1 MYVREAK
8 LRCPDLEIVPY
19 NFEAYEKVITDF
31 VIWDQLCRRYLSCL
45 QSFSHS
51 GFYDTTL

>member
-19 NFEAYEKVITDF
+19 NFEAYEKVVTDF
-31 VIWDQLCRRYLSCL
+31 FFLGSTLQNVPVLCSN
-45 QSFSHS
+45 SFSL
-51 GFYDTTL
+51 FRFL

>member
-19 NFEAYEKVITDF
+19 NFEAYEKVVTDF
-31 VIWDQLCRRYLSCL
+31 LFIFGSTLQNVPVLCSD
-45 QSFSHS
+45 SFSL
-51 GFYDTTL
+51 FRLL

>member
-19 NFEAYEKVITDF
+19 NFEAYEKVVADF
-31 VIWDQLCRRYLSCL
+31 IILRSTLETVPVLCSK
-45 QSFSHS
+45 SFSL
-51 GFYDTTL
+51 FRLL